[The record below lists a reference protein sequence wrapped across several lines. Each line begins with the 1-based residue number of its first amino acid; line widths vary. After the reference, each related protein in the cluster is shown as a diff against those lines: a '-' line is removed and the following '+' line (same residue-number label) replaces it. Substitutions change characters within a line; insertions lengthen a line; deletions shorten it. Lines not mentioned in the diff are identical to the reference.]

1 MKSKVGS
8 ALIAIAL
15 AFGLWLYV
23 ITVISPDQTRPY
35 YKVPVVLDNMD
46 SLAEKQLM
54 VVSDPNPL
62 VTVEL
67 AGTRSDLNKI
77 NSANLTV
84 VADLG
89 TIDGKYRWDIRYP
102 RPMNCSAAL
111 SRCRE
116 GIPSGS
122 EWWWRRKS
130 PRMCRCRSS
139 MRAVCPKATSRVPG
153 AGLHPDQDL
162 RPEGSGG
169 SDPSR
174 SHQGRSDQPYPVH
187 LPELPL

>member
-89 TIDGKYRWDIRYP
+89 TINEPGEYQVGYTVSPPNELLSGPITVQGRDPKRIRVVVAEKVTKDVPVQILY
-102 RPMNCSAAL
+102 
-111 SRCRE
+111 E
-116 GIPSGS
+116 GS
-122 EWWWRRKS
+122 
-130 PRMCRCRSS
+130 
-139 MRAVCPKATSRVPG
+139 V
-153 AGLHPDQDL
+153 
-162 RPEGSGG
+162 PEGYIKGT
-169 SDPSR
+169 
-174 SHQGRSDQPYPVH
+174 
-187 LPELPL
+187 PELDFTQIKIFGPKEVVD